1 MRLGLRLLME
11 RKNWKVCG
19 EATNGREAIS
29 KVQEL
34 APDVIILDLTMP
46 VMNGYEAVREI
57 RLIAPAIKIVFFTMH
72 DMPVTARQV
81 GADAFVTK
89 SQDPKEVIAA
99 IERLMGL
106 NDESNPQ

>member
-1 MRLGLRLLME
+1 MRIGLRLLIE
-11 RKNWKVCG
+11 RKNWTVCG
-19 EATNGREAIS
+19 EATNGKEAIA
-29 KVQEL
+29 KVREL

-57 RLIAPAIKIVFFTMH
+57 RLIAPSIKIVFFTMH

-89 SQDPKEVIAA
+89 SEDPKEVVAA
-99 IERLMGL
+99 IERVMGL
-106 NDESNPQ
+106 NEKSTQ

>member
-1 MRLGLRLLME
+1 ME
-11 RKNWKVCG
+11 RKNWMVCG
-19 EATNGREAIS
+19 EATNGREAII

-57 RLIAPAIKIVFFTMH
+57 RLVAPSIKIVFFTMH

-89 SQDPKEVIAA
+89 SEDPNEVVAA
-99 IERLMGL
+99 IERVMGL
-106 NDESNPQ
+106 DHESNRQ